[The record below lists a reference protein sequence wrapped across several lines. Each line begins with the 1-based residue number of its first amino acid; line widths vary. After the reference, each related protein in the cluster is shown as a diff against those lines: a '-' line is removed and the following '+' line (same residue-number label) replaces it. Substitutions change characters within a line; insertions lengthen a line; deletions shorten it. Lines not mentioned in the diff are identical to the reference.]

1 VTVGPL
7 EVRPVPGL
15 PRVGA
20 GDDVAA
26 LLHAALPDTDDLRD
40 GDVVVVTSKV
50 LAKAEGRTVR
60 ADDREAAIDAESVRL
75 VARRGATRITETRHG
90 LVLAAAGVDASNTDP
105 GTVVLLPVDPDASAR
120 ALRARLRELRG
131 VDVGVVVSDTLG
143 RPWRLGLVD
152 AAVGVAGI
160 APLRDYRGRT
170 DPYGH
175 GLEQTVVAVADEV
188 AAAADLVKGK
198 VDDVP
203 VAVVRGLGRLVLPAT
218 EDGPGAAAVVRP
230 ADEDMFRFGH
240 REVVGARRT
249 VRDFADRPVPRE
261 LVLVAVAAAVTAPA
275 PHHTTPWRFVLV
287 ESAQVRD
294 RLLDAMAERW
304 AADLR
309 ADGFD
314 DAAVHRRLR
323 RGDVLRRAPY
333 LVVPCLVTAGM
344 HAYPDERRATAER
357 SMFLVAM
364 GAGVENLL
372 VALAAEGLGSAWV
385 SSTLFCQDV
394 AAAALDLPAGW
405 EPMGAVAVGWPAAR
419 PAERPSRELAD
430 FVLRR

>member
-1 VTVGPL
+1 VGPV
-7 EVRPVPGL
+7 EVRPVAGL
-15 PRVGA
+15 PRVRA

-26 LLHAALPDTDDLRD
+26 LVSAALPGVDDLSD

-50 LAKAEGRTVR
+50 VAKAEGRTVA
-60 ADDREAAIDAESVRL
+60 ADDREAAIDGESVRL
-75 VARRGATRITETRHG
+75 VARRGTTRITQTRHG

-105 GTVVLLPVDPDASAR
+105 GTVVLLPADPDASAR

-160 APLRDYRGRT
+160 APLHDYRGSH

-175 GLEQTVVAVADEV
+175 GLEQTVVAVSDEV

-198 VDDVP
+198 VEDVP
-203 VAVVRGLGRLVLPAT
+203 VAVVRGLGSLVLPAGD
-218 EDGPGAAAVVRP
+218 DGPGATAVIRP

-249 VRDFADRPVPRE
+249 VREFADRPVPRE

-287 ESAQVRD
+287 ETAQART

-304 AADLR
+304 AQDLR

-314 DAAVHRRLR
+314 DAAVARRLR

-333 LVVPCLVTAGM
+333 LVVPCLVATGA

-357 SMFLVAM
+357 AMFLVAM

-394 AAAALDLPAGW
+394 AAAALDLPSGW
-405 EPMGAVAVGWPAAR
+405 EPMGAVAVGWPAAEPPDR
-419 PAERPSRELAD
+419 PPRDVED

>member
-1 VTVGPL
+1 VGI
-7 EVRPVPGL
+7 
-15 PRVGA
+15 PRVRD

-26 LLHAALPDTDDLRD
+26 LLAVALPDPDDLRD

-50 LAKAEGRTVR
+50 VAKAEGRTVAAR
-60 ADDREAAIDAESVRL
+60 DREEAIDAETVRL
-75 VARRGATRITETRHG
+75 VARRGATRIAQTRHG
-90 LVLAAAGVDASNTDP
+90 LVLAAAGVDASNTEE

-160 APLRDYRGRT
+160 VPLHDYRGRQ

-175 GLEQTVVAVADEV
+175 GLEQTVVAVADEL

-203 VAVVRGLGRLVLPAT
+203 AAVVRGLAPLVLPAGD
-218 EDGPGAAAVVRP
+218 DGPGAAAVVRP
-230 ADEDMFRFGH
+230 AEEDMFRTGH
-240 REVVGARRT
+240 REVVTSRRT
-249 VRDFADRPVPRE
+249 VRDFADRAVPRE

-287 ESAQVRD
+287 ESGPART

-304 AADLR
+304 ARDLR

-314 DAAVHRRLR
+314 DAAVARRLR

-333 LVVPCLVTAGM
+333 LVVPCLVGAGA

-357 SMFLVAM
+357 TMFLVAM

-394 AAAALDLPAGW
+394 AATALGLPTDW
-405 EPMGAVAVGWPAAR
+405 EPMGAVAVGWPAGPA
-419 PAERPSRELAD
+419 AERPSRDVED
-430 FVLRR
+430 FVAVR